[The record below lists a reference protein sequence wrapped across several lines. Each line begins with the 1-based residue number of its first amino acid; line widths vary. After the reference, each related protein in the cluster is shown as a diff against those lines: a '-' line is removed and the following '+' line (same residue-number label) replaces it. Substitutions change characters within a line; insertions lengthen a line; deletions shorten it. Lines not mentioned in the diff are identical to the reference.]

1 MHRLQRGHINHA
13 SARRTGSAHS
23 ARDRIWGVILAD
35 ATGTSGSYAP
45 AEAIARSALTQLG
58 AGAEPLQHAFGASQ
72 LLFGA
77 RTAIASANLVATVLP
92 AVWAVVR
99 PTSGTITG
107 RRPVAGLRLRPGTG
121 SSGRRRLT

>member
-1 MHRLQRGHINHA
+1 MPVLVGRGQLTQLETAYGA
-13 SARRTGSAHS
+13 SSSPTPP
-23 ARDRIWGVILAD
+23 
-35 ATGTSGSYAP
+35 GTSGSYAP